1 MMISLSTTRRRFV
14 ATGIV
19 LLTLIPSGAFGSQ
32 ARDHLTE
39 KEQEVVRDTQVLDK
53 RIDVFIKAI
62 DRRLLVIKG
71 TVVSDKQS
79 KKDAEVWGDPP
90 VGSPAQLIG
99 DIARIIDEAI
109 TNIDDV
115 SSRDEKNPLIPKALR
130 KLATASARIVEELRP
145 LQSQTES
152 AATNGFELIVQ
163 HAEELTDAANK
174 LPPPAE
180 KKSKDKNKTE
190 KPKTTNAGPVPS
202 VSRS

>member
-1 MMISLSTTRRRFV
+1 MISLSTIHSFV
-14 ATGIV
+14 ATAIV
-19 LLTLIPSGAFGSQ
+19 LVTLIPSAALGSQ

-39 KEQEVVRDTQVLDK
+39 KEQELVRDTQVLDK

-62 DRRLLVIKG
+62 DRRLMVLKG
-71 TVVSDKQS
+71 NTVSDKQS
-79 KKDAEVWGDPP
+79 KKDAEVWGDAP

-115 SSRDEKNPLIPKALR
+115 NSRDEKNPLIPKALR

-152 AATNGFELIVQ
+152 AATSGFDLIVQ
-163 HAEELTDAANK
+163 HAEELTDAANR

-190 KPKTTNAGPVPS
+190 KAKTMNPGPLAS
-202 VSRS
+202 VSR

>member
-1 MMISLSTTRRRFV
+1 MIYRSTIRSCV
-14 ATGIV
+14 AAAGIV
-19 LLTLIPSGAFGSQ
+19 LLTLIPPAGFASQ

-39 KEQEVVRDTQVLDK
+39 KEQELVRDTQVLDK

-62 DRRLLVIKG
+62 DRRLLVLKG
-71 TVVSDKQS
+71 NNAADKQS
-79 KKDAEVWGDPP
+79 KKDAEVWGEPP
-90 VGSPAQLIG
+90 VGSPPQLLG

-115 SSRDEKNPLIPKALR
+115 NSRDEKNPLIPKSLR
-130 KLATASARIVEELRP
+130 KLATAAARTVEELRP

-152 AATNGFELIVQ
+152 ATSGFDLIVQ

-190 KPKTTNAGPVPS
+190 KAKTTNPGPLAS